1 MKAAVYEGKECIIV
15 KDVPDPVLGDGEML
29 LEIEACTVCG
39 VDLRTYRHGDKKIIP
54 PRILGHEFCGKV
66 IESKNDNANVQVG
79 DRVVMYIVLPCGICM
94 YCKSGNMNLC
104 DNRTTMSYHYDGA
117 YAQYM
122 KVPAVA
128 VKNGHLFKVGED
140 IESKYA
146 TLTEPL
152 GCVINA
158 HTHLNIGIKDKVAII
173 GAGPIGALHGIV
185 SKVQGAQKIYLL
197 DVSKERLKH
206 QECFDFD
213 EYIPVGKDKS
223 HIEKIKELT
232 DGAGATV
239 VIVACGSPY
248 AQADALEIAAKGARV
263 EYFGGLPKSDPYAT
277 LNTNIIHYKEI
288 IVSGSFSERISD
300 FQIAHALVQ
309 NKRIPGNK
317 IITHELS
324 LDNILDAF
332 PLIEKGE
339 SLKVCIIPK

>member
-158 HTHLNIGIKDKVAII
+158 DNKVFFLICLHKGVDKVT
-173 GAGPIGALHGIV
+173 L
-185 SKVQGAQKIYLL
+185 S
-197 DVSKERLKH
+197 E
-206 QECFDFD
+206 
-213 EYIPVGKDKS
+213 
-223 HIEKIKELT
+223 T
-232 DGAGATV
+232 
-239 VIVACGSPY
+239 
-248 AQADALEIAAKGARV
+248 
-263 EYFGGLPKSDPYAT
+263 AT
-277 LNTNIIHYKEI
+277 LKPPVIAR
-288 IVSGSFSERISD
+288 SEATKQSR
-300 FQIAHALVQ
+300 QL
-309 NKRIPGNK
+309 
-317 IITHELS
+317 
-324 LDNILDAF
+324 NILDCFVATLLAMTVQERYGTMLF
-332 PLIEKGE
+332 SPRFL
-339 SLKVCIIPK
+339 SLSS